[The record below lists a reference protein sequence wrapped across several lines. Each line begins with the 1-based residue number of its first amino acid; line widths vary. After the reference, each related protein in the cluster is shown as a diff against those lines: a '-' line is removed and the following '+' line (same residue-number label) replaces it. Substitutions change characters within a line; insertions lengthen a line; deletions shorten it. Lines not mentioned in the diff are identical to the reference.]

1 MFFMVLIAMIFLLEY
16 GIKCH
21 MDRVRTLQQRRP
33 FAGGKIVLKK
43 YYNKGAAGNFLNHH
57 PKSVCYIHTSAL
69 LLVFVAWIYMLPQ
82 KNAAVAKTGLSF
94 LAGGGASNL
103 YDRLTR
109 GHVIDYISFGF
120 GPKKFQKLVFNTADF
135 FVFAGIFL
143 CMIQMI
149 KKEG

>member
-1 MFFMVLIAMIFLLEY
+1 MFFIVLIAMIFLLEY

-69 LLVFVAWIYMLPQ
+69 Q
-82 KNAAVAKTGLSF
+82 
-94 LAGGGASNL
+94 
-103 YDRLTR
+103 
-109 GHVIDYISFGF
+109 
-120 GPKKFQKLVFNTADF
+120 
-135 FVFAGIFL
+135 
-143 CMIQMI
+143 
-149 KKEG
+149 